1 MHEFLDEATSKGAG
15 VVGYILVILYG
26 DFGATRA
33 CIRSEKL

>member
-15 VVGYILVILYG
+15 VGGYILVILYG